1 MTRKR
6 RLPARRKKRELMR
19 RAAQSIDGCA
29 ATKRSFPA
37 PRFSG
42 RRALFPLRR
51 RFMQAGTAPPLSGLA
66 GAKAVSH
73 IAAFALENRRS
84 VNKQGLTAPKWV
96 RTVRPFELRRR
107 SSGSMQKRIACPRPA
122 AWQLTKGMNRFVRM
136 KNGVNF
142 SSASAPAFC
151 SCRPPAPDRRCPASG
166 ACSP

>member
-6 RLPARRKKRELMR
+6 RLPARWKKRELMR

-37 PRFSG
+37 PRFSS

-51 RFMQAGTAPPLSGLA
+51 RFMQAGTAPPLPSLI
-66 GAKAVSH
+66 GAKAVSP
-73 IAAFALENRRS
+73 IGAFALENRRN

-107 SSGSMQKRIACPRPA
+107 SSGSMQKSIACPRPA
-122 AWQLTKGMNRFVRM
+122 AWQHTKGMNRFVRM
-136 KNGVNF
+136 KNGVNS

>member
-6 RLPARRKKRELMR
+6 RLPSCWKKHELMR

-29 ATKRSFPA
+29 AGKRSFPV
-37 PRFSG
+37 PRFSS

-51 RFMQAGTAPPLSGLA
+51 RFMQAGAAPPLPGLI
-66 GAKAVSH
+66 GAKAVSP
-73 IAAFALENRRS
+73 IAAFALENRKN
-84 VNKQGLTAPKWV
+84 VNKQGLTVPKWV

-107 SSGSMQKRIACPRPA
+107 SSGSMQKRIARSRSA
-122 AWQLTKGMNRFVRM
+122 AWQHTKGINRFVRM
-136 KNGVNF
+136 KNGVNS